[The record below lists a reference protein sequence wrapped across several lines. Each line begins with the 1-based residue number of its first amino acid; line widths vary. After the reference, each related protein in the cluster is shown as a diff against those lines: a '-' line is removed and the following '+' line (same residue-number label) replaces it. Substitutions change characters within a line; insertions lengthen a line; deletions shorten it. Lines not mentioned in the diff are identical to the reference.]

1 MFGKE
6 KPVTPAPGAAPS
18 MASPVTSSIMPA
30 PTSPAATKIETVL
43 GPNCSFRGTIQSDG
57 GIRIQGVFEGSV
69 ETAGNL
75 IIDEGAKVIATIVA
89 HNVQIGGAVK
99 GDVSA
104 NRVEITKSGRVW
116 GDLTVNSFLLDEGAF
131 VRGQVNMHSSGEE
144 PPLIEPP
151 KKSGQILD
159 VVGSNGREERRD

>member
-1 MFGKE
+1 MFPRKD
-6 KPVTPAPGAAPS
+6 KTAAPAPAVVGGPS
-18 MASPVTSSIMPA
+18 LVSPVA
-30 PTSPAATKIETVL
+30 PTPQSPTATKIETVL

-57 GIRIQGVFEGSV
+57 GIRVQGVFEGSI

-75 IIDEGAKVIATIVA
+75 VIDEGSKVIATIVA
-89 HNVQIGGAVK
+89 HNVVVGGAVK
-99 GDVSA
+99 GDISA

-131 VRGQVNMHSSGEE
+131 VRGQVNMHGNAEE

-151 KKSGQILD
+151 KKVGQIVD
-159 VVGSNGREERRD
+159 VGTNGGEASRK